1 MSAIH
6 ALVHTTGVLTDQRYF
21 ALEMS
26 YWDVTGNQQTLQ
38 IKSPIHYYQF
48 VMDYPHSR
56 PDAIMS
62 KVNGCSQRDVR
73 QFLQWCYANLQ
84 EKLKTPDI
92 VFGYKGPN
100 QRDFLLRHGI
110 SNIVDVGTIG
120 VPSLSLLKQL
130 YVPPLCKL
138 HVSPYSKCALA
149 AVQSIATYMVQQ
161 NLILLFTQQ

>member
-6 ALVHTTGVLTDQRYF
+6 ALVHTTGVFMGRHYF

-26 YWDVTGNQQTLQ
+26 YWDITGNGQTFQ
-38 IKSPIHYYQF
+38 IKSPVHYYQL
-48 VMDYPHSR
+48 VKDYPHAR
-56 PDAIMS
+56 PDAVMS
-62 KVNGCSQRDVR
+62 TVHGCSQQDVG
-73 QFLQWCYANLQ
+73 QFLRLCYAHLQ
-84 EKLKTPDI
+84 ERLGISDV

-110 SNIVDVGTIG
+110 SNIIDVGTIG
-120 VPSLSLLKQL
+120 VPSLSMLKQL
-130 YVPPLCKL
+130 YVSPPCAL

-149 AVQSIATYMVQQ
+149 AVQSIAAYMFQQ